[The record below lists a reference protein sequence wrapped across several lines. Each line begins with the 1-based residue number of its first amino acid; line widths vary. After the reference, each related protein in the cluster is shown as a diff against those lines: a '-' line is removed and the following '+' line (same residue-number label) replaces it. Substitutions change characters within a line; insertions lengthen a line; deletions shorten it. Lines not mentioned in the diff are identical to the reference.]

1 MVRLLLGHPMRRRE
15 FIAFFGGAAVTLPLA
30 AHAQSAH
37 PVRLVGVLMDYADS
51 DPDSQSLVTA
61 FRDELAKL
69 GWKEGGNL
77 RLEVRWSAGSA
88 ERVKTFAK
96 ELVDLRPDA
105 ILGRGTP
112 ETTALARE
120 TRTIPIV
127 FAATSDPI
135 GSGFVASFTHPG
147 GNISGFTNVE
157 STVGGKWVELL
168 KEMAPHTTHVA
179 LLFNPATAPPVEFYL
194 PSIQAAATSLAIR
207 ASIAPVHAT
216 DGIEGVI
223 AELARAPGGG
233 LIMMPDTFNVTN
245 RGLIIALA
253 ARYGVPLVS
262 NNPLFAQ
269 SGALITYGV
278 DFSDLL
284 RQAAGYIDRILKGA
298 NPADLPVQ
306 NPTKFNLAIN
316 LSTAKA
322 LGLNVPLSLQQ
333 RADALIE

>member
-1 MVRLLLGHPMRRRE
+1 MRRRE
-15 FIAFFGGAAVTLPLA
+15 FITLVGGAAITLPLA
-30 AHAQSAH
+30 AHAQPAR
-37 PVRLVGVLMDYADS
+37 PVRLVGVLMDYAES
-51 DPDSQSLVTA
+51 DPDSQSLVSA

-69 GWKEGGNL
+69 GWREGGNL
-77 RLEVRWSAGSA
+77 RIEVRWSAGSA
-88 ERVKTFAK
+88 DRVKAFAK
-96 ELVDLRPDA
+96 ELVGLRPDA

-112 ETTALARE
+112 ETTALAQE

-168 KEMAPHTTHVA
+168 KEIAPHTTHVA
-179 LLFNPATAPPVEFYL
+179 LLFNPATAPPIQFYL
-194 PSIQAAATSLAIR
+194 PSIQAAATSLAIG
-207 ASIAPVHAT
+207 ASTAPVHAT
-216 DGIEGVI
+216 DGIEAVI
-223 AELARAPGGG
+223 AELARDPGGG

-245 RGLIIALA
+245 RNMIISLA

-278 DFSDLL
+278 DFTELL
-284 RQAAGYIDRILKGA
+284 RLAAGYIDRILKGA

-306 NPTKFNLAIN
+306 NPTKFNLTIN
-316 LSTAKA
+316 LTTAKA

>member
-1 MVRLLLGHPMRRRE
+1 
-15 FIAFFGGAAVTLPLA
+15 
-30 AHAQSAH
+30 
-37 PVRLVGVLMDYADS
+37 LVA
-51 DPDSQSLVTA
+51 A

-77 RLEVRWSAGSA
+77 RIEVRWSAGSA
-88 ERVKTFAK
+88 DRVKAFAK

-112 ETTALARE
+112 ETAALARE
-120 TRTIPIV
+120 TRTVPIV

-135 GSGFVASFTHPG
+135 GSGFVASITHPG

-168 KEMAPHTTHVA
+168 K
-179 LLFNPATAPPVEFYL
+179 TAPPIQFYL

-207 ASIAPVHAT
+207 ASTTPVDAT

-223 AELARAPGGG
+223 SELARDPGGG

>member
-1 MVRLLLGHPMRRRE
+1 M
-15 FIAFFGGAAVTLPLA
+15 PLA
-30 AHAQSAH
+30 AHAQPAR
-37 PVRLVGVLMDYADS
+37 PVRLVGVLMDYAES
-51 DPDSQSLVTA
+51 DPDSQSLVSA

-69 GWKEGGNL
+69 GWREGGNL
-77 RLEVRWSAGSA
+77 QIEVRWSAGSA
-88 ERVKTFAK
+88 DRVKAFAK
-96 ELVDLRPDA
+96 ELVGLRPDA

-112 ETTALARE
+112 ETTALAHE

-168 KEMAPHTTHVA
+168 KEIAPHTTHVA
-179 LLFNPATAPPVEFYL
+179 LLFNPATAPPIQFYL
-194 PSIQAAATSLAIR
+194 PSIQAAATSLAIG
-207 ASIAPVHAT
+207 ASTAPVRAT
-216 DGIEGVI
+216 DGIEAVI
-223 AELARAPGGG
+223 AELARDPGGG

-245 RGLIIALA
+245 RNMIISLA

-278 DFSDLL
+278 DFTELL
-284 RQAAGYIDRILKGA
+284 RLAAGYIDRILKGA

-306 NPTKFNLAIN
+306 NPTKFNLTIN
-316 LSTAKA
+316 LTTAKA